1 MAIYPNI
8 QTLLVDVGK
17 NATRQLIAA
26 PAAGEAI
33 VVHAIH
39 CTTDAN
45 GTALFRDSTVIN
57 LSGEINLNVT
67 SRQSIDMP
75 LAIDPPLYT
84 CSAMTSLLV
93 TLSLNSDLDGIL
105 LYSLQAG

>member
-8 QTLLVDVGK
+8 QTLLVDAGK
-17 NATRQLIAA
+17 NATRLLIAA

-45 GTALFRDSTVIN
+45 GTALFRDGVLVS
-57 LSGEINLNVT
+57 LSGNINLNVT

-84 CSAMTSLLV
+84 CTAATSLIV
-93 TLSLNSDLDGIL
+93 TLSINSDLDGIL